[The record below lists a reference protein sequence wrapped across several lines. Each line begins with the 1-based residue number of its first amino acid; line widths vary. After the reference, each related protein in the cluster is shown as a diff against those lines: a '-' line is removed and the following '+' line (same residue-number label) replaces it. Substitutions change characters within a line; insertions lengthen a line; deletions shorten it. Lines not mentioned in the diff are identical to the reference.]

1 MSKVFF
7 VVSIILIIVW
17 AIGFFEFHER
27 GLVHIFLALAV
38 ILLVGRLLYNKS
50 IMKF

>member
-7 VVSIILIIVW
+7 AVSIILIVVW
-17 AIGFFEFHER
+17 AIGFFEFHKR
-27 GLVHIFLALAV
+27 GLIHILLAIAV
-38 ILLVGRLLYNKS
+38 IILIERLLYNKS